1 MKRGLG
7 VVVSIL
13 LVLCAATLL
22 SGCPGPPPEPPSGNP
37 DLVPV
42 PQILSFT
49 PLSIDFCRQDGA
61 GKLVVTVRN
70 QGSGGAS
77 ASKTALEFLPG
88 GVVPAG
94 GIDTEAIPAG
104 AVKEVA
110 FDIPA
115 GCFNPDCEFRVTV
128 DAGNSVSEGS
138 NEGNNSADG
147 RCIG

>member
-1 MKRGLG
+1 MCRELRVLVFAGLFAAA
-7 VVVSIL
+7 
-13 LVLCAATLL
+13 VLSA
-22 SGCPGPPPEPPSGNP
+22 CPGPPPEPPSGNP

-49 PLSIDFCRQDGA
+49 PLSVDFCKRDSA

-70 QGSGGAS
+70 QGSGNAS
-77 ASKTALEFLPG
+77 ASKTAVEFFPG
-88 GVVPAG
+88 GIVPTG
-94 GIDTEAIPAG
+94 GIATEAIPAG
-104 AVKEVA
+104 EVKEVA

-115 GCFNPDCEFRVTV
+115 GCFNPDCEFRITV
-128 DAGNSVSEGS
+128 DAGNNVSEGA